1 MANDVERDVN
11 RYKREL
17 KKIEN
22 QTSRIKTHKEDV
34 KSKLVEKIEQELIY
48 IKNAKDEFQFR
59 WSNYLTQIY
68 RTIEIG
74 MNHQIL
80 SQ

>member
-34 KSKLVEKIEQELIY
+34 KSKLVEKIEQERISTR
-48 IKNAKDEFQFR
+48 IDFHFR
-59 WSNYLTQIY
+59 WLK
-68 RTIEIG
+68 RDTIELVMI
-74 MNHQIL
+74 HKISVAIVL
-80 SQ
+80 P

>member
-34 KSKLVEKIEQELIY
+34 KSKLVEKIEQERISNR
-48 IKNAKDEFQFR
+48 IDFHFR
-59 WSNYLTQIY
+59 WD
-68 RTIEIG
+68 TIELVMI
-74 MNHQIL
+74 HKISVAIVL
-80 SQ
+80 P

>member
-34 KSKLVEKIEQELIY
+34 KSKLVEKIEQDLIY
-48 IKNAKDEFQFR
+48 IKMTKMIFNLDGSK
-59 WSNYLTQIY
+59 TTKT
-68 RTIEIG
+68 TIEIE
-74 MNHQIL
+74 MSNQVSI
-80 SQ
+80 

>member
-48 IKNAKDEFQFR
+48 IKNDKNDFQFR
-59 WSNYLTQIY
+59 WLKNI
-68 RTIEIG
+68 TIEIE
-74 MNHQIL
+74 MSHQVSI
-80 SQ
+80 

>member
-34 KSKLVEKIEQELIY
+34 KSKLVEKIEQERISNR
-48 IKNAKDEFQFR
+48 IDFHFR
-59 WSNYLTQIY
+59 WLK
-68 RTIEIG
+68 RDTIELVMI
-74 MNHQIL
+74 HKISVAIVL
-80 SQ
+80 P

>member
-34 KSKLVEKIEQELIY
+34 KSKLVEKIEQELIS
-48 IKNAKDEFQFR
+48 AFR
-59 WSNYLTQIY
+59 F
-68 RTIEIG
+68 
-74 MNHQIL
+74 IL
-80 SQ
+80 KVYSISQ

>member
-17 KKIEN
+17 KN

-34 KSKLVEKIEQELIY
+34 KSKLVEKIEQE
-48 IKNAKDEFQFR
+48 
-59 WSNYLTQIY
+59 
-68 RTIEIG
+68 
-74 MNHQIL
+74 
-80 SQ
+80 

>member
-22 QTSRIKTHKEDV
+22 QTSRIKTHKDDV
-34 KSKLVEKIEQELIY
+34 KSKLVEKIEQELIF
-48 IKNAKDEFQFR
+48 IQIM
-59 WSNYLTQIY
+59 IY
-68 RTIEIG
+68 RRVLRLELVRTMCYFEQP
-74 MNHQIL
+74 NDFNSLH
-80 SQ
+80 